1 MSRISV
7 MKIERGSVWYA
18 ELSPTLGHE
27 QAGRRPCLVV
37 SSDALNASPAGL
49 VTVLPITSRE
59 RPMASRIPLLPPEGG
74 MSVASWV
81 IAEQVRTVSKERL
94 GRQLGRVELDTLEA
108 VSDALRL
115 LLGLE

>member
-1 MSRISV
+1 MRAA
-7 MKIERGSVWYA
+7 KRPARGSVWTA
-18 ELSPTLGHE
+18 ELSPTVGHE

-37 SSDALNASPAGL
+37 SSDAFNGSPAGL

-59 RPMASRIPLLPPEGG
+59 RRMASRIPLLPPEGG
-74 MSVASWV
+74 LSVASWV
-81 IAEQVRTVSKERL
+81 ITEQVRTVSTERL
-94 GRQLGRVELDTLEA
+94 GRRLGSVHPETLAA